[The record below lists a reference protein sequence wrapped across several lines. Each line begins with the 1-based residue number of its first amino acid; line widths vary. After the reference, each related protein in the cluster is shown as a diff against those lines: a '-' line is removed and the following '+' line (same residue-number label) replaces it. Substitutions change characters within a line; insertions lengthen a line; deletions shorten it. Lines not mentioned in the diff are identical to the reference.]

1 MQNRIVYITALL
13 LSILILFI
21 LSFSVY
27 NLPSADD
34 FVYGIINNSLTIFQR
49 SLNDYMYG
57 GSGRIFSNFL
67 YYCMAGYGNSH
78 LYFYKIIPVISMML
92 WIFVFYLIFCELFKN
107 YSKKIILSLLIVF
120 QAVWMF
126 SLASVNDTIFWL
138 GGITNYFIPLSLFFL
153 ILLFIYKAYNSKDII
168 KYSLL
173 LLTANLILF
182 IISFSN
188 ESLFFTF
195 YILYLLIFIYGLVYK
210 QSKLVQSI
218 IPSVIVLTI
227 VLFITAVSPG
237 SANRMGGGKWRYT
250 IWYIQRFHNFA

>member
-1 MQNRIVYITALL
+1 M
-13 LSILILFI
+13 
-21 LSFSVY
+21 
-27 NLPSADD
+27 
-34 FVYGIINNSLTIFQR
+34 
-49 SLNDYMYG
+49 
-57 GSGRIFSNFL
+57 
-67 YYCMAGYGNSH
+67 
-78 LYFYKIIPVISMML
+78 
-92 WIFVFYLIFCELFKN
+92 
-107 YSKKIILSLLIVF
+107 F

-138 GGITNYFIPLSLFFL
+138 GGITNYFIPFSLFFL

-195 YILYLLIFIYGLVYK
+195 YVLYLLTFIYGLVYK
-210 QSKLVQSI
+210 QSKLIQAI

-227 VLFITAVSPG
+227 ALFIIVLSPG
-237 SANRMGGGKWRYT
+237 SANRMGGGMGIYYLVYT
-250 IWYIQRFHNFA
+250 EV